1 MPPTAIEIKARL
13 DKAVDQEGN
22 VLDMRAVLE
31 IVTYLEKTVMT
42 KEALETTRIGR
53 TINLMRKK
61 TKNEDLSKRA
71 KKLVKKWQALVSNHL
86 KKSLKSDSP
95 LNFPVQTPLNGYVKK
110 PNEQERPSSRGSN
123 IIKSGTSTPDKPVL
137 KRKRVPTE
145 HSPLNFKNISLKP
158 VSPRCQGSTNNKKP
172 KLEKIDGGLK
182 PNNKNKLNKSESN
195 LPDTETAL
203 RNVSAAL
210 PEHASNLNLHNE
222 RLQPNVTQSPPKQD
236 THLSSK
242 NNRQD
247 SPVKNG
253 HPVSANFIATK
264 PTDTRIQ
271 EDRIKELHSTENS
284 PSTDSGVS
292 SSSNINPNET
302 LHNDIQG
309 KHFEPIEEEE
319 LVVKRKE
326 IPTDYISPSVEADGL
341 NGVYNST
348 EVYVPWTEILLQ
360 RDNELQL
367 LPYVIL
373 D

>member
-1 MPPTAIEIKARL
+1 MFCF
-13 DKAVDQEGN
+13 Q
-22 VLDMRAVLE
+22 
-31 IVTYLEKTVMT
+31 
-42 KEALETTRIGR
+42 TTRIGR

-71 KKLVKKWQALVSNHL
+71 KKLLKKWQALVSNHL

-110 PNEQERPSSRGSN
+110 PDEQERPSSKGSN
-123 IIKSGTSTPDKPVL
+123 IIKSGTSTPDRPVF

-145 HSPLNFKNISLKP
+145 HSPLNFKNISSPKP
-158 VSPRCQGSTNNKKP
+158 ASPRCQGSTNIKKP
-172 KLEKIDGGLK
+172 KLAKLDAGLK
-182 PNNKNKLNKSESN
+182 PNNKNKLNESEST
-195 LPDTETAL
+195 LPNTETAL
-203 RNVSAAL
+203 RNNVSAAL
-210 PEHASNLNLHNE
+210 PEHASNLNLNNE
-222 RLQPNVTQSPPKQD
+222 RLQPNVTQSTPKQD

-253 HPVSANFIATK
+253 HPTSANFIATK

-271 EDRIKELHSTENS
+271 EGRIKELHSTKNS

-302 LHNDIQG
+302 SHNDIQV

-326 IPTDYISPSVEADGL
+326 IPTDFISPNVEADGL

-360 RDNELQL
+360 RDDELQL